1 MNIIAQALQE
11 NRKTLSEYESKQLL
25 ASYGIPVTREVLA
38 YNEEELRSAIKEIGL
53 PIALKAC
60 SAEIAHKTERDL
72 IRLGIQTEED
82 AFEAYADL
90 RNEIGPRDSVLVAE
104 MVAGRREFMVG
115 MTRDAQFGACVMF
128 GLGGI
133 FTEALKDVVF
143 RMAPLNRREALEML
157 QDIRGAKILGEIRG
171 MPAVN
176 TEALAAI
183 VIALGKIG
191 LEHEEIQEID
201 VNPLIIRGDSP
212 VAVDA
217 LVVLR

>member
-11 NRKTLSEYESKQLL
+11 NRKTLSEYESKRLL
-25 ASYGIPVTREVLA
+25 ALYGIPVTREVLA
-38 YNEEELRSAIKEIGL
+38 DSEEELRSALSQIGL
-53 PIALKAC
+53 PVALKAC
-60 SAEIAHKTERDL
+60 SADIAHKTEQDL
-72 IRLGIQTEED
+72 IRLRIETEED
-82 AFEAYADL
+82 ALEAFTEL
-90 RNEIGPRDSVLVAE
+90 RNEIGPHDSVLVAE
-104 MVAGRREFMVG
+104 MISGRREFMAG
-115 MTRDAQFGACVMF
+115 MTRDAQFGVCVMF

-143 RMAPLNRREALEML
+143 RMAPLTRREALEMIH
-157 QDIRGAKILGEIRG
+157 DIRGADILGEVRG

-176 TEALAAI
+176 TEAVADI

-191 LEHEEIQEID
+191 LDHEEIQEID
-201 VNPLIIRGDSP
+201 VNPLIISGNKP